1 MKEQSAQMALQAHQD
16 AEAAAAEREAAEAEL
31 NHTREALEAE
41 QHKVISVEVSSL
53 PCIVGL
59 QTFISGIFARTC
71 MYMCTHV
78 FMHMHQCCMF

>member
-1 MKEQSAQMALQAHQD
+1 MSLCCVLQLSVEQMSMTEAMKKMKEQSAQMALQAHQD

-31 NHTREALEAE
+31 NRTREALEAE

-59 QTFISGIFARTC
+59 QTFLS
-71 MYMCTHV
+71 
-78 FMHMHQCCMF
+78 